1 MINSPFA
8 SILRCVNNN
17 DRKLNILV
25 GPTHEAYETQ
35 LCKTGHNFFSLQHPS
50 FKKWDSKFRQVP
62 NNYQILSGNSVE
74 EQIKADMVFDIV
86 LSQNKFGQFQ
96 ILSQIAK
103 SFNIPLV
110 SLEHTLPVPQWSNK
124 HRDALKNMRGKFNVF
139 ISEMSVPEW
148 GFDMR
153 DPYVRIIHHG
163 IDVNQ
168 FNGWQGGDKK
178 ILTVC
183 NDYINRRWCCGFDIW
198 QQVTQGLPI
207 NPVGSTPGLSQ
218 PAKDLDDLI
227 LKYKQCSVF
236 FNTSTIS
243 PIPTALLEAASVG
256 CPIVTTSTCL
266 IPSFF
271 KNGVNAIVSN
281 DLQQLRLGLIDL
293 LNNPDK
299 ARKLGEEARQT
310 ILKYFSEDSFV
321 SNWDQILKEAVR

>member
-8 SILRCVNNN
+8 SILRGVNNS
-17 DRKLNILV
+17 DRRLNVLV

-35 LCKTGHNFFSLQHPS
+35 LCKTGYNFFSLQHPS
-50 FKKWDSKFRQVP
+50 FKKWDNKFRKIP

-110 SLEHTLPVPQWSNK
+110 SLEHTLPVPQWSSK
-124 HRDALKNMRGKFNVF
+124 HRDALKDMRGKLNVF

-153 DPYVRIIHHG
+153 DPSVRIIHHG

-218 PAKDLDDLI
+218 PAKDLEDLI
-227 LKYKQCSVF
+227 SKYKQCGVF
-236 FNTSTIS
+236 LNTSTIS

-310 ILKYFSEDSFV
+310 ILQYFSEDNFV
-321 SNWDQILKEAVR
+321 SNWDKILKEAVR